1 MSRDNDDGEEEEE
14 EERRCRN
21 MIEPVS
27 LHFSFFSL
35 SLALSFPLFLFVLCS
50 NNKKKHIRKG
60 KKCPFLL
67 SPIRLDLLLKM
78 NQ

>member
-35 SLALSFPLFLFVLCS
+35 SFPLFLFVLCS
-50 NNKKKHIRKG
+50 NNKKNTYAKE